1 MNSTPRKPRLT
12 YNPLIRCIPHD
23 PAHHP
28 SRECWQPVSH
38 KGQLQV
44 PYIESYGFPMKIASA
59 AAVSQFNNLIKH
71 FNDFLGL
78 MIISSMK
85 EEVRQSRIKN
95 LSLLIP
101 TVLHVKTGF
110 WRKTAALFENLIPML
125 SYNNHTLV
133 SVYPLPSPSPIPR
146 STFIHVSIYLVFF
159 PLVLIW
165 DEINSKNHCTEQSMH
180 MGHALWC
187 FTHVFL

>member
-1 MNSTPRKPRLT
+1 
-12 YNPLIRCIPHD
+12 
-23 PAHHP
+23 
-28 SRECWQPVSH
+28 
-38 KGQLQV
+38 
-44 PYIESYGFPMKIASA
+44 MKIASA

-110 WRKTAALFENLIPML
+110 
-125 SYNNHTLV
+125 
-133 SVYPLPSPSPIPR
+133 
-146 STFIHVSIYLVFF
+146 
-159 PLVLIW
+159 
-165 DEINSKNHCTEQSMH
+165 
-180 MGHALWC
+180 
-187 FTHVFL
+187 